1 MICQDFQGISLIHL
15 WNIYSRNKDF
25 ESSILFN
32 VQYIGDQY
40 NNTTKSEVDKAYTT
54 FDIIS
59 SFVFNKDISLKFGVK
74 NVLDVKYET
83 IKGYPI
89 SSREYFVNVSAK
101 LR

>member
-1 MICQDFQGISLIHL
+1 MICRDFQGISLIHL

-40 NNTTKSEVDKAYTT
+40 NNTTKSEVDKSYTT

>member
-1 MICQDFQGISLIHL
+1 MSIKYYTILI
-15 WNIYSRNKDF
+15 YRDK
-25 ESSILFN
+25 
-32 VQYIGDQY
+32 Y
-40 NNTTKSEVDKAYTT
+40 NNSTKADVDRSYTT

-59 SFVFNKDISLKFGVK
+59 SFVFNKDISLKLGIK

-89 SSREYFVNVSAK
+89 SSREYFVNVTAK